1 MSTTIHVSGLN
12 TKPVSLIPLAS
23 DSRFRVYP
31 QSSLPACWLRF
42 SWMGLESVSTLTHWV
57 TMTNFF
63 LRGRI
68 PKVSDLSRH
77 ENAMVILVILF
88 FYQLAHDEINKSKRF
103 IYCKQSIFM
112 INIFCLVSM
121 NDAVSLTN
129 YFRNLT

>member
-77 ENAMVILVILF
+77 ENLMVSGFHLF
-88 FYQLAHDEINKSKRF
+88 FHILIGQSLGTTQTTHFLPFHKSRIAF
-103 IYCKQSIFM
+103 FLFS
-112 INIFCLVSM
+112 
-121 NDAVSLTN
+121 
-129 YFRNLT
+129 